1 MGASFF
7 SADASFAMPNRLLPL
22 LALFAGLLTLP
33 PLAQAQQPTVPSGR
47 AVLTGTVV
55 DAETGDPLS
64 DANVFIAVSMRGTAT
79 DAEGRF
85 RLDNIPL
92 GAQRLYV
99 SVIGYEPQARNLNL
113 REARTYTFE
122 FELEP
127 TVLESEGVTVE
138 AERDEKWQERYE
150 KFVRLFIGE
159 TPNAQKTT
167 ITNPEVLDFEQKLGR
182 FEAFA
187 RGPLIIENEGL
198 GYRVE
203 YFLKEFVA
211 TPNRTRYDGEPLF
224 EEMEAPPDQQAI
236 WEARRREAF
245 FGSFHHLMLAML
257 EDRVEKQGFKLY
269 SRPGSGRSLAGSTP
283 FGGNRP
289 TMGQQRF
296 PIQTKDILKEGEVDS
311 ERTLDFSGFVEVVF
325 LGETESE
332 SYKAWRAQYSSG
344 GMRRTRAPKFQT
356 SQFWLERGPATV
368 DYKGDVVDP
377 YGVTVSGYFA
387 FERVADQ
394 LPKEYRPR

>member
-1 MGASFF
+1 MHTFRFAVLLTAALVLNSLAF
-7 SADASFAMPNRLLPL
+7 DASLH
-22 LALFAGLLTLP
+22 
-33 PLAQAQQPTVPSGR
+33 AQPQAPSGT
-47 AVLTGTVV
+47 ATLTGTVV
-55 DAETGDPLS
+55 DAETGDPLQ

-85 RLDNIPL
+85 RLEGIPL

-113 REARTYTFE
+113 REAKTYSFD

-127 TVLESEGVTVE
+127 TVLESEGVVVE
-138 AERDEKWQERYE
+138 GERDEKWRERYE

-159 TPNAQKTT
+159 TPNAEQTE
-167 ITNPEVLDFEQKLGR
+167 ILNPEVLYFDGGIGR
-182 FEAFA
+182 LEAHA
-187 RGPLIIENEGL
+187 REPLIIENRAL

-224 EEMEAPPDQQAI
+224 EELEGTPAQKAE
-236 WEARRREAF
+236 WRERRNEAF
-245 FGSFHHLMLAML
+245 YGSFHHLLLAML
-257 EDRVEKQGFKLY
+257 EGTTEKQGFKLF
-269 SRPGSGRSLAGSTP
+269 SRPSSGRSLAGSSP
-283 FGGNRP
+283 FGNQPRVSN
-289 TMGQQRF
+289 QRF
-296 PIQTKDILKEGEVDS
+296 PIDTDEILKEGETEN
-311 ERTLDFSGFVEVVF
+311 ERTLDFHGLVEVIF

-332 SYKAWRAQYSSG
+332 AYKRWRSQYAG
-344 GMRRTRAPKFQT
+344 DGMIRTSAPKFQT

-377 YGVTVSGYFA
+377 YGVTLSGYFA

-394 LPKEYRPR
+394 LPKEYRPH